1 VNNKYLFMQQVA
13 PLSRELAGELQE
25 KIDQKT
31 KPPGSLGRL
40 EQIALQAGLVQQ
52 TLNPEIKNPAIIV
65 FAGDHGIAAKGLVNP
80 YPQEVTAQ
88 MVYNFLNGGAAIN
101 VFCKQQQLA
110 LKIVDAGVN
119 HLFAPHPLLIDH
131 KIAMGTQ
138 NYLHAPA
145 MSLNQCRLAMEAGAK
160 EVQVLYN
167 EGCNL
172 IGFGEMGIG
181 NTSSAA
187 LLMHSFTGIS
197 IEDSA
202 GAGTGCNTQQLIQK
216 ISVLHQV
223 LAHHSPTQDPLQILA
238 TYGGFE
244 IAMIC
249 GAIQQAAALRM
260 LVVIDGFIVTTALLA
275 ASHMQ
280 PTVTDYCIF
289 AHCSN
294 EKGHQALLQFLEVQP
309 LLSLD
314 MRLGEG
320 TGAAIAIP
328 IIQNAVAFMQHMA
341 SFNSARITNR
351 QL

>member
-1 VNNKYLFMQQVA
+1 MNIAFMSPIA
-13 PLSRELAGELQE
+13 PLSRELAGALQE

-40 EQIALQAGLVQQ
+40 EQIALQAGLIQQ
-52 TLNPEIKNPAIIV
+52 TLQPEVRKPAIIV
-65 FAGDHGIAAKGLVNP
+65 FAGDHGIAAEGLVNP
-80 YPQEVTAQ
+80 YPQAVTAQ

-119 HLFAPHPLLIDH
+119 HVFGPHPLLIDH
-131 KIAMGTQ
+131 KMAMGTH

-145 MSLNQCRLAMEAGAK
+145 MSLDQCKLAMKAGAA
-160 EVQVLYN
+160 EVLALHQ

-181 NTSSAA
+181 NTSSAT
-187 LLMHSFTGIS
+187 LLMSCFTGQP
-197 IEDSA
+197 IEDCTGS
-202 GAGTGCNTQQLIQK
+202 GTGCNTQQLIQK
-216 ISVLHQV
+216 IGILQQV
-223 LAHHSPTQDPLQILA
+223 LANHPPMQDPLQILA

-275 ASHMQ
+275 AAHMQ
-280 PTVTDYCIF
+280 PAVTDYCVF

-294 EKGHQALLQFLEVQP
+294 EKGHQALLQHLEVQP
-309 LLSLD
+309 LLMLD

-320 TGAAIAIP
+320 TGAAIAMP
-328 IIQNAVAFMQHMA
+328 VIQNAIAFMQHMA
-341 SFNSARITNR
+341 SFNSAHISNR
-351 QL
+351 QH